1 MIAAHGRSD
10 DGKDERGGLGFG
22 RRGSRLRRVGERVAR
37 RVAARTA
44 EDVPSVTSSNN
55 AIIPKQAPS
64 PHNFT
69 GPPPAHALFL
79 SLETILPTPQH
90 LPASFSPD
98 AS

>member
-22 RRGSRLRRVGERVAR
+22 RRGSRLRRVGERAR

-64 PHNFT
+64 PHDFT
-69 GPPPAHALFL
+69 GPHALFL